1 MAHLDLYM
9 IRLGRSF
16 WLHMKNGGLLVPVLS
31 EKLTLDQ
38 LLTRWK
44 TNSFK
49 HWASVSVRLRS
60 LKKNR
65 NKKPHVTYLPFLSK
79 EMSHV

>member
-1 MAHLDLYM
+1 MTQLDLRM

-31 EKLTLDQ
+31 EKLTLDY

-44 TNSFK
+44 TNSFS

-60 LKKNR
+60 LRKQ
-65 NKKPHVTYLPFLSK
+65 
-79 EMSHV
+79 